1 MSVNKYAP
9 HIVLLPEDDANRQ
22 IANGF
27 LLGSNLNSRSVQILP
42 PARGWLKVLNAFTK
56 VHVPK
61 MRQVPNRMVVLLIDF
76 DRKED
81 RFTDVGKE
89 IPEDVKDRVFVLGV
103 LSEPEELKRDTGKS
117 FEDIGKILA
126 KDCSENTNELWKHDL
141 LKHNE
146 TELERMILSVKP
158 FLFGA

>member
-1 MSVNKYAP
+1 
-9 HIVLLPEDDANRQ
+9 
-22 IANGF
+22 
-27 LLGSNLNSRSVQILP
+27 
-42 PARGWLKVLNAFTK
+42 
-56 VHVPK
+56 
-61 MRQVPNRMVVLLIDF
+61 MRQVPNRMIVLLMDF

-103 LSEPEELKRDTGKS
+103 LSEPEELKKDTGKS
-117 FEDIGKILA
+117 FEDIGKALA
-126 KDCSENTNELWKHDL
+126 KDCFDNTNELWKHDL